1 MKEIYVFFVM
11 CSKFKNAVVEIHTL
25 PCELDS
31 YFGMFLMGV
40 AKVKNPEGYK
50 RPLASTS
57 ARLHA

>member
-1 MKEIYVFFVM
+1 MV
-11 CSKFKNAVVEIHTL
+11 AIHTL
-25 PCELDS
+25 PFKSDR

-50 RPLASTS
+50 RAPTSAS